1 MSVSVFGLEGKRILV
16 LGGGRGMGEA
26 TCRLVSSLGGHVAVA
41 DNSQERAEAVAGELA
56 AQGAKPFVF
65 DALDDDA
72 LVAGIAKVQRE
83 FGALDG
89 FVSIIGMSGWAPLID
104 MTPEVWDLDHRR
116 NLRYFFL
123 AAREVARDMLERGT
137 KGSIVCIG
145 SVDGIG
151 PAPNHAAYGAA
162 KAGLINLAKSMAVE
176 WSGRG
181 IRVNIVASGG
191 VVTPRIP
198 FTTDEAEA
206 QMMSGVPM
214 RRRGRVEEIAK
225 AATFLLSD
233 MASYITGQALA
244 VDGGYTAATVFPT
257 ANAAPRLKPG
267 QTHQG
272 SDLG

>member
-1 MSVSVFGLEGKRILV
+1 MSSVFGLEGKRILV

-26 TCRLVSSLGGHVAVA
+26 TCRLVSSLGAHVAVA

-65 DALDDDA
+65 DALDDSA

-83 FGALDG
+83 FGPLDG
-89 FVSIIGMSGWAPLID
+89 LVSIIGMSGWAPLIE
-104 MTPEVWDLDHRR
+104 MSTETWDLDHRR
-116 NLRYFFL
+116 NLRYFFI
-123 AAREVARDMLERGT
+123 AAREVARDMLERGAP
-137 KGSIVCIG
+137 GSIVCIG

-176 WSGRG
+176 WSARG

-191 VVTPRIP
+191 IVTPRIP

-233 MASYITGQALA
+233 MASYVTGQALA

-257 ANAAPRLKPG
+257 ANAAPKLKPG

-272 SDLG
+272 ADLG